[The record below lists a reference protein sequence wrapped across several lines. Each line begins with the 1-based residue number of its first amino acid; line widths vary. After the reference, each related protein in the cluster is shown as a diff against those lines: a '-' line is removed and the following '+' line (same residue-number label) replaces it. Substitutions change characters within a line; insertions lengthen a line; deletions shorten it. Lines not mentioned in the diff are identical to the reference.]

1 MTGDVKPWGVF
12 ATFVL
17 GALALLAGQLSG
29 IAALSS
35 LYGLSPAQVA
45 TATQDGGA
53 IVLFIFV
60 SAPVQV
66 AVLMIAAGYRGNA
79 AAYLGYKIPRPSEVV
94 FGVAVLVA
102 LIALGDAVSW
112 FAGRNIVDR
121 FQTDIYQAAKSANL
135 LPLLL
140 VAITVF
146 IPVTEESLF
155 RGFLFRGW
163 LRSPRHAWPVIV
175 LTAGL
180 FAVIHVQ
187 YDWFLISAGVRLR
200 RLVRVDTL
208 GDRLDDTDHAS
219 SRPGQSGRRDR
230 DCVESEQL
238 TGSGGAG
245 LSKAMQRCGRSR
257 GDD

>member
-1 MTGDVKPWGVF
+1 MAQGVAMTGDLKPWGVF

-35 LYGLSPAQVA
+35 FYGLTPAQVA

-53 IVLFIFV
+53 IVFFIFI

-79 AAYLGYKIPRPSEVV
+79 PAYLGYKIPRRNEVV

-112 FAGRNIVDR
+112 LAGRNIVDS
-121 FQTDIYQAAKSANL
+121 FQTHIYQAAKSANL

-163 LRSPRHAWPVIV
+163 LRSPRYAWPVIV
-175 LTAGL
+175 FTAGL

-187 YDWFLISAGVRLR
+187 YDWFLIAQVFAFGVLFGWIRW
-200 RLVRVDTL
+200 
-208 GDRLDDTDHAS
+208 A
-219 SRPGQSGRRDR
+219 
-230 DCVESEQL
+230 
-238 TGSGGAG
+238 TGSTILTMLLHALVNLEGMIETV
-245 LSKAMQRCGRSR
+245 LSLNS
-257 GDD
+257 